1 MLAVWFLRS
10 GPAVE
15 IALVT
20 NLMIVRQI
28 KSVARLDRVYKVNS
42 FTTVFRVITTFSVLF
57 PMVKVVYNQLSWLS
71 CSN

>member
-1 MLAVWFLRS
+1 MLAVWFLQS